1 MPAVTGG
8 WLFLLLFFLFY
19 FFKMTKNSD
28 HKYPTVTWFNERIL
42 LDFPGGPVVKKLP
55 AKAGDWVQSLVWKDS
70 TRCGATKHIWQNSWA
85 HTPQTLSSRTPD
97 PTRRSHSLTHSRPHK
112 PQPLSWCTPDPTRRS
127 HSADVLQTPHA
138 AATQPMHSR
147 PHTPQL
153 LTHAL
158 QTPHA
163 AATCSRTPDPT
174 RRSHSTDAL
183 QTPHTATTKPMHS
196 RPHTSQPLSW
206 CTLDPT
212 CHNKRRHCNEKP
224 TYCN

>member
-28 HKYPTVTWFNERIL
+28 HKYSTVTWFNERIL

-70 TRCGATKHIWQNSWA
+70 TCCGATKHIWQNSWA
-85 HTPQTLSSRTPD
+85 HTQQTLSSRTPD
-97 PTRRSHSLTHSRPHK
+97 PTRHSHSLTHSTPHTL
-112 PQPLSWCTPDPTRRS
+112 QPLSWCTPDPTRRS
-127 HSADVLQTPHA
+127 HSLT
-138 AATQPMHSR
+138 HSR

-163 AATCSRTPDPT
+163 TASR
-174 RRSHSTDAL
+174 
-183 QTPHTATTKPMHS
+183 PMHS
-196 RPHTSQPLSW
+196 RPHTLQPLSR

-212 CHNKRRHCNEKP
+212 RHNH
-224 TYCN
+224 